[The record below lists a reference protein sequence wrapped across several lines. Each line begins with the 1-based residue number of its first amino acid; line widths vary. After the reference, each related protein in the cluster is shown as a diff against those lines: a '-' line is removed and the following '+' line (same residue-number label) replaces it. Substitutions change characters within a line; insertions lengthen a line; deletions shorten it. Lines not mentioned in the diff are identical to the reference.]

1 MLSISIMPEILDYGL
16 RLLVAGFLGGLI
28 GYERELRSKEAGVR
42 THILVALGASLFMII
57 SQHGFAGAARFDAAR
72 VAAGVVTGI
81 GFLGGGLI
89 IKKSHVSGLTTAAG
103 LWVTASIGLGIG
115 GGLYWVAAICAALV
129 LICMEILNLY
139 QFKLGDRGIE
149 ATFAS
154 EDRMALAAAIDS
166 LGKKV
171 KNYTLSK
178 QGNLYRASVSL
189 FVSKKESN
197 SEIFKRLG
205 EFPGV
210 ELEGIE

>member
-1 MLSISIMPEILDYGL
+1 MPEILDYGL

>member
-1 MLSISIMPEILDYGL
+1 MPEILEYGL

-103 LWVTASIGLGIG
+103 LWVTASIGLGVG

-129 LICMEILNLY
+129 LICMEVLSLY
-139 QFKLGDRGIE
+139 QFKLGDKGIE

-154 EDRMALAAAIDS
+154 EGQMALAAAIDS

>member
-1 MLSISIMPEILDYGL
+1 MPEILEYGL
-16 RLLVAGFLGGLI
+16 RLLLAVFLGGLI

-72 VAAGVVTGI
+72 VAAGVVTGV

-103 LWVTASIGLGIG
+103 LWVTASIGLGVG
-115 GGLYWVAAICAALV
+115 GGLYWVSAICAVLV
-129 LICMEILNLY
+129 LICMEVLSLY
-139 QFKLGDRGIE
+139 HFKLGDKE
-149 ATFAS
+149 VEVVFSS
-154 EDRMALAAAIDS
+154 EDRIALATAIDS

-171 KNYTLSK
+171 KNYALSK
-178 QGNLYRASVSL
+178 QGGLYRASVNL
-189 FVSKKESN
+189 VVSKKESHTDL
-197 SEIFKRLG
+197 FKRLEG
-205 EFPGV
+205 FPGV

>member
-1 MLSISIMPEILDYGL
+1 
-16 RLLVAGFLGGLI
+16 
-28 GYERELRSKEAGVR
+28 
-42 THILVALGASLFMII
+42 MII

-72 VAAGVVTGI
+72 VAAGVVTGV

-89 IKKSHVSGLTTAAG
+89 IKKSHISGLTT
-103 LWVTASIGLGIG
+103 
-115 GGLYWVAAICAALV
+115 
-129 LICMEILNLY
+129 
-139 QFKLGDRGIE
+139 
-149 ATFAS
+149 
-154 EDRMALAAAIDS
+154 AAAIDS

>member
-1 MLSISIMPEILDYGL
+1 MPEILEYGL

-103 LWVTASIGLGIG
+103 LWVTASIGLGVG

>member
-1 MLSISIMPEILDYGL
+1 MPEILEYGL
-16 RLLVAGFLGGLI
+16 RMLLAVFLGGLI

-42 THILVALGASLFMII
+42 THVLVALGASLFMII

-72 VAAGVVTGI
+72 VAAGVVTGV

-89 IKKSHVSGLTTAAG
+89 IKKSHISGLTTAAG

-115 GGLYWVAAICAALV
+115 GGLYWVSAICAVLV

-139 QFKLGDRGIE
+139 QFKLGDKGIE